1 MAPDDAVEKVA
12 TLADYTLADLV
23 HAGQQLLARNR
34 GKKPGAQP
42 SSEMASS
49 RMILPR
55 DLKAFNETW
64 MVCRWLQSCLS
75 SSFWGLGVRA
85 GQ

>member
-1 MAPDDAVEKVA
+1 MKLFKSVIWRCCSR
-12 TLADYTLADLV
+12 TSFSSR
-23 HAGQQLLARNR
+23 ARSS
-34 GKKPGAQP
+34 

-55 DLKAFNETW
+55 DLKAVNETW
-64 MVCRWLQSCLS
+64 MVCRWRQSCSS
-75 SSFWGLGVRA
+75 SSFLGLGARA